1 MRKVLVSFDF
11 DDTISGLGSHIE
23 HICQILRNH
32 IRHGDDVMIL
42 TARDPAHEDPG
53 WVETNSPQRVMLME
67 RLASLGIDHLQVA
80 YTSHEPKGPH
90 AARLGIHIHYD
101 NDPDEIVSCR
111 ANGVIGI
118 PIGPDHEDMDHR

>member
-11 DDTISGLGSHIE
+11 DDTISGLGGHIE

-32 IRHGDDVMIL
+32 IRHGDEVMIL
-42 TARDPAHEDPG
+42 TARDPAHEDRG
-53 WVETNSPQRVMLME
+53 WIEANSPQRVLLME
-67 RLASLGIDHLQVA
+67 RLANLGIAHLPVA
-80 YTSHEPKGPH
+80 YTNHEPKGPH

-111 ANGVIGI
+111 ASGVLGI
-118 PIGPDHEDMDHR
+118 PIGPEHENLADG